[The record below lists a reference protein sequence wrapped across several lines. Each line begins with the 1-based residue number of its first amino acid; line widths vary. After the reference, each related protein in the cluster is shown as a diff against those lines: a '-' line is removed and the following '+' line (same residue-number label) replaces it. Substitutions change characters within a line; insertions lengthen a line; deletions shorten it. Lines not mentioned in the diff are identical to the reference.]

1 MSAET
6 DILRRRQ
13 GLHQLLLLDLMVYDV
28 SGGQLAVDILHRNA
42 HLSHQNHDV
51 IGQIRDFVDSLLFI
65 VALGTDDDLGAHSFL
80 DNCTSQSSN
89 LSWQWLFS
97 LLHDPKAQC

>member
-6 DILRRRQ
+6 DILRWRQ
-13 GLHQLLLLDLMVYDV
+13 GLHHLLLLDLMVYDV

-42 HLSHQNHDV
+42 HLGHEHHDV
-51 IGQIRDFVDSLLFI
+51 VGQIRDFVDSLLFI

-89 LSWQWLFS
+89 LSWQSLFAS
-97 LLHDPKAQC
+97 HLYPKDLC